1 MTDARRSALS
11 FDLVTAIALAAAF
24 ALTAAVYARLPDP
37 MPTHFD
43 IEGRPN
49 GWMPR
54 PLGAWLVPVLT
65 LGVVALTRFGARVM
79 PPGWR
84 DRLAASP
91 VRFLSFA
98 LAATLLGAHG
108 LVLCASLSPAP
119 RLDGA
124 IWVLLGVLF
133 VAIGLVLP
141 RTRRNPFFGVR
152 TAFALASDENWAR
165 TQRFG
170 GYAMTIGGGV
180 ALAAG
185 ALGSPTVAIAA
196 IIVSGVAPALW
207 SWLVARSGPGDI
219 PPNSAKR

>member
-1 MTDARRSALS
+1 MTAARRSQVS
-11 FDLVTAIALAAAF
+11 FDLLTAVALAAAF
-24 ALTAAVYARLPDP
+24 ALTAAVYSRLPDP

-43 IEGRPN
+43 IQGRPN

-54 PLGAWLVPVLT
+54 ALGAWVVPVLAV
-65 LGVVALTRFGARVM
+65 GVVALTRFGARIL

-98 LAATLLGAHG
+98 LAATLLGVHG
-108 LVLCASLSPAP
+108 LVLRASLSPAP

-124 IWVLLGVLF
+124 LWVLLGGLF

-141 RTRRNPFFGVR
+141 RIRRNPFFGVR
-152 TAFALASDENWAR
+152 TAYALASDENWAR

-185 ALGSPTVAIAA
+185 ALGSPTVALAA
-196 IIVSGVAPALW
+196 IIVAGVAPAVW
-207 SWLVARSGPGDI
+207 SWLVARGGPGDI
-219 PPNSAKR
+219 PSSAKR